1 MPANNG
7 LLLQRPEFLATL
19 RSETERAGTLLI
31 FDEVISGFRLARGGA
46 AELLGITPD
55 LATFGKVIG
64 GGLPVGAFGGRR
76 DLMKHL
82 APLGG
87 VYQAGTL
94 SGNAVAM
101 SAGLAALRALERE
114 DGWRRLEETG
124 RQLEALLAPVLARA
138 PFGASFV
145 RSGSLFWL
153 SLQGGPAPRS
163 AEAIDPGGGRSLPAD
178 LPRAARRGHRD
189 GAVRVRVGVPVARA
203 HPRAPRAAA
212 RRARRG
218 ARRERRRWRPR
229 MIGRDSQRVVRATQI
244 GFIVLL
250 LACSAQL
257 AYWMEDEY
265 RYTETVREHRRAAY
279 EQQAR
284 TSAELLRAGVPWAA
298 IAPSQPEVELGADGV
313 PRVSA
318 AMLAQLDA
326 DRFHRMNRYAW
337 EGTFFLLVLVAAMG
351 VVYAALREEHA
362 LRRQQADFLAAA
374 SHELKSPLASL
385 RLSAETL
392 AMRDPAPPRRAE
404 LVGRLLS
411 DIGRLDQMIANVLDA
426 SRLSRDHVRTTRERL
441 ALESVVVSVA
451 DELRP
456 LADDCGVTVRVDVG
470 AGLTIDADREG
481 VRTIARNLIHNG
493 IKAARA
499 SGGTVTVCARADAG
513 RVTVRVEDDG
523 IGFAPGESRGLFQKF
538 HRIEANGHER
548 LPGTGLGLF
557 LVRRCAEIDGAEV
570 SAESEGPGRGAR
582 FEVRWP
588 ALRSAEGTS

>member
-1 MPANNG
+1 
-7 LLLQRPEFLATL
+7 
-19 RSETERAGTLLI
+19 
-31 FDEVISGFRLARGGA
+31 
-46 AELLGITPD
+46 
-55 LATFGKVIG
+55 
-64 GGLPVGAFGGRR
+64 
-76 DLMKHL
+76 
-82 APLGG
+82 
-87 VYQAGTL
+87 
-94 SGNAVAM
+94 
-101 SAGLAALRALERE
+101 
-114 DGWRRLEETG
+114 
-124 RQLEALLAPVLARA
+124 
-138 PFGASFV
+138 
-145 RSGSLFWL
+145 
-153 SLQGGPAPRS
+153 
-163 AEAIDPGGGRSLPAD
+163 
-178 LPRAARRGHRD
+178 
-189 GAVRVRVGVPVARA
+189 
-203 HPRAPRAAA
+203 
-212 RRARRG
+212 
-218 ARRERRRWRPR
+218 